1 VFEGSP
7 MESPMT
13 ESGQWTDTGISG
25 ISGNTGDTGSMS
37 KLSKPNQLD
46 LEDASIDAD
55 LDDLSE
61 MSPMNNEEVS
71 TSQHVT
77 AKSESVSS
85 DSPKQ
90 STEVTTIEK
99 ETIEKSTS
107 LMTRQVEAKT
117 LVQREEKSTSTTA
130 LKTCDVQLSPILFTE
145 DKTTSP
151 MSDQGDSHKVQ
162 MVDASSSPPTK
173 VVMTSAATSPP
184 KPSDLQLT
192 KSSSPTSSKEK
203 DEDEKDPLSFEFEL
217 DLSAQD
223 DVDRAKLEQLKDAV
237 TLKIDSLPLETVSIE
252 QFVQSETNI
261 KEENIHGTDLKLEK
275 TSKNIIEQQTKV
287 FKETINQ
294 KTAIMLSDEEDKLK
308 MDQEETEKEM
318 EDTDTKPMEPSVQ
331 SIKIKELETE
341 YVLDSK
347 TETFTLLEDEG
358 VDEGVDLSS
367 DEPIEVVRLSESPKL
382 EISDTVETETESY
395 VIVGTV
401 QEETLEKSEEIEET
415 VEKIKEI
422 KISNPGNIMA

>member
-1 VFEGSP
+1 
-7 MESPMT
+7 
-13 ESGQWTDTGISG
+13 
-25 ISGNTGDTGSMS
+25 
-37 KLSKPNQLD
+37 
-46 LEDASIDAD
+46 
-55 LDDLSE
+55 
-61 MSPMNNEEVS
+61 
-71 TSQHVT
+71 
-77 AKSESVSS
+77 
-85 DSPKQ
+85 
-90 STEVTTIEK
+90 
-99 ETIEKSTS
+99 
-107 LMTRQVEAKT
+107 
-117 LVQREEKSTSTTA
+117 
-130 LKTCDVQLSPILFTE
+130 
-145 DKTTSP
+145 
-151 MSDQGDSHKVQ
+151 MSDQSDSYKPKI
-162 MVDASSSPPTK
+162 VDASSSPPDK

-192 KSSSPTSSKEK
+192 KTWSPASSKGK
-203 DEDEKDPLSFEFEL
+203 DEDEKDPLSFEFDM

-237 TLKIDSLPLETVSIE
+237 TLKIDSLPVETVSIE
-252 QFVQSETNI
+252 QFVQSETEI

-308 MDQEETEKEM
+308 MDQEETEKET
-318 EDTDTKPMEPSVQ
+318 EDTDTQPMEPSVQ

-341 YVLDSK
+341 DVLDSK